1 MNTFTGL
8 KRRIGGVY
16 YGWRIAAAGAVN
28 MFVSSGPTFQASST
42 IFAAVEEEFGWS
54 RGLTTG
60 VASFGRF
67 GGAML
72 GPLEGILTDRFGAA
86 RMVLVGFLIG
96 GGGLILFSQIT
107 GPVTYYLAYLLLATG
122 FSIGGFTPSM
132 AAVNAWMPT
141 RRAIAGAIVVG
152 GSSAAG
158 FAVPLLVWGISS
170 YGWRPSMFFIG
181 VVAMFIGPALFRVVS
196 RRPPPTDRPRTAF
209 SKSDL
214 LRAGPARDFT
224 GAEALR
230 TRAFWAMALA
240 HGLVN
245 LSLAA
250 VAAHI
255 FQHLTG
261 PEVGLGDLSAASI
274 ITLTAGFALVF
285 QIGGGLVGDRLDK
298 RIPVSVLMICQA
310 GGMALLAFVGSYAS
324 AIVFAFVW
332 SLGFGARTPMLHAMR
347 GEYFGARHY
356 GVILGFYS
364 IPMSIGMMTAPV
376 AVGVIFDIQ
385 DTYRWA
391 FLGLSGACIL
401 GAILV
406 LLATRPEPPAKL
418 GATV

>member
-1 MNTFTGL
+1 MTGL

-16 YGWRIAAAGAVN
+16 YGWRVAGAGAAN
-28 MFVSSGPTFQASST
+28 MFFSSGPTFQASST
-42 IFAAVEEEFGWS
+42 IFDAVEEEFGWS

-72 GPLEGILTDRFGAA
+72 GPLEGMLTDRFGAA

-96 GGGLILFSQIT
+96 GAGLILFSQVT
-107 GPVTYYLAYLLLATG
+107 GPVTYYLAFLLLSTG

-132 AAVNAWMPT
+132 AAVNAWMPR

-158 FAVPLLVWGISS
+158 FSVPLLAWGISS
-170 YGWRPSMFFIG
+170 YGWRPSM
-181 VVAMFIGPALFRVVS
+181 MFVGMIAIFVGPVLFRVVA
-196 RRPPPTDRPRTAF
+196 RRPPPPDRPRTAF
-209 SKSDL
+209 SRSEQ

-224 GAEALR
+224 GAEALK
-230 TRAFWAMALA
+230 TRAFWAMSFA

-250 VAAHI
+250 VSAHI

-261 PEVGLGDLSAASI
+261 PEVGLGDISAASI
-274 ITLTAGFALVF
+274 ITITAALALAF
-285 QIGGGLVGDRLDK
+285 QITGGLIGDRLDK
-298 RIPVSVLMICQA
+298 RVPISVLMVCQA
-310 GGMALLAFVGSYAS
+310 GGMALLAFVGSYGS
-324 AIVFAFVW
+324 AIVFALIW

-356 GVILGFYS
+356 GAILGLYS

-376 AVGVIFDIQ
+376 VVGVIFDAQ
-385 DTYRWA
+385 QTYQWV
-391 FLGLSGACIL
+391 FLGLAGACVL
-401 GAILV
+401 GAISM
-406 LLATRPEPPAKL
+406 LLATRPEPPAKI
-418 GATV
+418 G

>member
-1 MNTFTGL
+1 MNKVTGL

-16 YGWRIAAAGAVN
+16 YGWRVSAAGAVN
-28 MFVSSGPTFQASST
+28 MFFSSGPTFQASST
-42 IFAAVEEEFGWS
+42 IFDAVEEEFGWS

-72 GPLEGILTDRFGAA
+72 GPVEGMLTDRFGAA

-96 GGGLILFSQIT
+96 GAGLLLFSQVT
-107 GPVTYYLAYLLLATG
+107 GPVTYYLAFLLLSTG

-132 AAVNAWMPT
+132 AAVNAWMPR

-158 FAVPLLVWGISS
+158 FAVPLLAWGISS
-170 YGWRPSMFFIG
+170 YGWRPSMFFLG
-181 VVAMFIGPALFRVVS
+181 VIAIFVAPFLFRVVA
-196 RRPPPTDRPRTAF
+196 RRPPPPDRPRTAF
-209 SKSDL
+209 SRSEQ
-214 LRAGPARDFT
+214 LRAGPTRDFT

-230 TRAFWAMALA
+230 TRAFWAMSLA

-250 VAAHI
+250 VSAHI

-274 ITLTAGFALVF
+274 ITITAGLALAF
-285 QIGGGLVGDRLDK
+285 QIIGGLAGDRLDK
-298 RIPVSVLMICQA
+298 RVPISVLMICQA
-310 GGMALLAFVGSYAS
+310 GGMALLAFVGSYTS
-324 AIVFAFVW
+324 AVVFALIW

-356 GVILGFYS
+356 GTILGLYS

-376 AVGVIFDIQ
+376 VVGVIFDVQ
-385 DTYRWA
+385 QTYQWV
-391 FLGLSGACIL
+391 FLGLAGACVL
-401 GAILV
+401 GAVSI
-406 LLATRPEPPAKL
+406 LLATRPEPPEKF
-418 GATV
+418 G

>member
-1 MNTFTGL
+1 MTNRDVVNFGVSNRPGAGRISTGDSFAERAQYPTTFRQPSEPPDGEGLARGHTALNTFTGL

-158 FAVPLLVWGISS
+158 FAVPLLVLGNLLVRMAPLNVLH
-170 YGWRPSMFFIG
+170 WRRGNVHWAGPVPG
-181 VVAMFIGPALFRVVS
+181 RVQAAAADGPASNGFQQVRPVKS
-196 RRPPPTDRPRTAF
+196 R
-209 SKSDL
+209 S
-214 LRAGPARDFT
+214 RAGLHWGR
-224 GAEALR
+224 GAENAR
-230 TRAFWAMALA
+230 
-240 HGLVN
+240 
-245 LSLAA
+245 
-250 VAAHI
+250 I
-255 FQHLTG
+255 
-261 PEVGLGDLSAASI
+261 LGN
-274 ITLTAGFALVF
+274 G
-285 QIGGGLVGDRLDK
+285 
-298 RIPVSVLMICQA
+298 
-310 GGMALLAFVGSYAS
+310 AS
-324 AIVFAFVW
+324 ARTGKSI
-332 SLGFGARTPMLHAMR
+332 FGRRGRTHISTPDR
-347 GEYFGARHY
+347 
-356 GVILGFYS
+356 S
-364 IPMSIGMMTAPV
+364 
-376 AVGVIFDIQ
+376 
-385 DTYRWA
+385 
-391 FLGLSGACIL
+391 
-401 GAILV
+401 
-406 LLATRPEPPAKL
+406 
-418 GATV
+418 

>member
-1 MNTFTGL
+1 M

-16 YGWRIAAAGAVN
+16 YGWRVAAAGAAN

-42 IFAAVEEEFGWS
+42 IFDAVEEEFGWS

-72 GPLEGILTDRFGAA
+72 GPLEGMLTDRFGAA

-96 GGGLILFSQIT
+96 GAGLILFSQVT
-107 GPVTYYLAYLLLATG
+107 GPVTYYLAFLLLSTG

-132 AAVNAWMPT
+132 AAVNAWMPR

-158 FAVPLLVWGISS
+158 FSVPLLAWGISS
-170 YGWRPSMFFIG
+170 YGWRPSMMFVGMIAIFVGPFLYG
-181 VVAMFIGPALFRVVS
+181 VV
-196 RRPPPTDRPRTAF
+196 RRPPPPPDRPRTAF
-209 SKSDL
+209 SRSEM
-214 LRAGPARDFT
+214 LRAGPTRDFT
-224 GAEALR
+224 GAEALK
-230 TRAFWAMALA
+230 TRAFWAMSFA
-240 HGLVN
+240 HGLAN

-250 VAAHI
+250 VSAHI

-274 ITLTAGFALVF
+274 ITITAALALVF
-285 QIGGGLVGDRLDK
+285 QITGGLIGDRLDK
-298 RIPVSVLMICQA
+298 RLPVSVLMICQA
-310 GGMALLAFVGSYAS
+310 GGMALLAFVGSYAG
-324 AIVFAFVW
+324 AIVFAVVW

-356 GVILGFYS
+356 GAILGFYS

-376 AVGVIFDIQ
+376 VVGIIFDVQ
-385 DTYRWA
+385 QTYQWV
-391 FLGLSGACIL
+391 FLGLAGACVL
-401 GAILV
+401 GAISM
-406 LLATRPEPPAKL
+406 LLATRPEPPATI
-418 GATV
+418 G

>member
-1 MNTFTGL
+1 M
-8 KRRIGGVY
+8 Y
-16 YGWRIAAAGAVN
+16 YGWRVAAAGAAN

-42 IFAAVEEEFGWS
+42 IFDAVEEEFGWS

-72 GPLEGILTDRFGAA
+72 GPLEGTLTDRFGAA

-107 GPVTYYLAYLLLATG
+107 GPVTYYLAFLLLSTG

-132 AAVNAWMPT
+132 AAVNAWMPR

-158 FAVPLLVWGISS
+158 FAVPLLAWGISA

-181 VVAMFIGPALFRVVS
+181 VVAMFLGPVLFRIV
-196 RRPPPTDRPRTAF
+196 RRPPPPTDRPRTAF
-209 SKSDL
+209 SRSEQ

-224 GAEALR
+224 GAEALK
-230 TRAFWAMALA
+230 TRAFWAMSVA

-250 VAAHI
+250 VSAHI

-261 PEVGLGDLSAASI
+261 PDIGLGDLSAASI
-274 ITLTAGFALVF
+274 ITLTAAIALGA
-285 QIGGGLVGDRLDK
+285 QLMGGLVGDRLDK
-298 RIPVSVLMICQA
+298 RVPVSAFMVCQA
-310 GGMALLAFVGSYAS
+310 AGMAMLAFVGSYGG
-324 AIVFAFVW
+324 AIAFAVVW

-356 GVILGFYS
+356 GTILGFYS
-364 IPMSIGMMTAPV
+364 IPMSIGMMTAPI

-385 DTYRWA
+385 QTYQWA
-391 FLGLSGACIL
+391 FLGLSGACVL
-401 GAILV
+401 GAILM
-406 LLATRPEPPAKL
+406 LLATRPEPPGKI
-418 GATV
+418 GATA